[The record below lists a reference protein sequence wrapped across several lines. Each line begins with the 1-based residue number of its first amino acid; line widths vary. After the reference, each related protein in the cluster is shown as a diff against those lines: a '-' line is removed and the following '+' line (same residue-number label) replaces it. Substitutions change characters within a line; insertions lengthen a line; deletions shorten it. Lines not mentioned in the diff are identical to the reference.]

1 MVGPIIVK
9 NKSQLDKI
17 NLKGMV
23 WRLVE
28 EIFSPTN
35 MEEVK
40 RKLDGMIDEAIY
52 AIQRDEEVS
61 ITLNGHRKEDD
72 E

>member
-1 MVGPIIVK
+1 MVK

-40 RKLDGMIDEAIY
+40 RKLDGVIDEAIY